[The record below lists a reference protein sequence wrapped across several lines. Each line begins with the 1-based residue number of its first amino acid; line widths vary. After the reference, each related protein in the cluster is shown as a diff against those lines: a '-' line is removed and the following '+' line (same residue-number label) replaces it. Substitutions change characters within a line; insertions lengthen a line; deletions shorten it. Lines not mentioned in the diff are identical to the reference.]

1 MSDSVFSTSHETSM
15 IVESSSIL
23 IQSME
28 EDIELL
34 NSNSTIIDERREVE
48 TNTESDIESDCDFTI
63 LTSRT

>member
-48 TNTESDIESDCDFTI
+48 TNTESDIESDFDFV
-63 LTSRT
+63 

>member
-15 IVESSSIL
+15 IVESSSML
-23 IQSME
+23 IQSIE

-34 NSNSTIIDERREVE
+34 NSTSTIIDERREVD
-48 TNTESDIESDCDFTI
+48 TNTESDIESDFDFTI